1 MKKKFKKNKGIL
13 FWITGLSGAG
23 KTSIAKQIFKKVQIK
38 HGPTISISGDEFRK
52 LFDLNKFTKKE
63 REKNYIK
70 YLRFAKFMTDQNIN
84 VIFDLIGLY
93 DKARA
98 WNRKNIDNYIE
109 IYIKADIQKI
119 IKFNKKKI
127 YKNDKKNIIGL
138 SIKAEYPKKPDI
150 IIENNFDRPVKKLSE
165 ELVKK
170 LKI

>member
-119 IKFNKKKI
+119 IKKIINLIKKKYIKKKKKI
-127 YKNDKKNIIGL
+127 LLAFLLKLNIQKNL
-138 SIKAEYPKKPDI
+138 T
-150 IIENNFDRPVKKLSE
+150 L
-165 ELVKK
+165 
-170 LKI
+170 